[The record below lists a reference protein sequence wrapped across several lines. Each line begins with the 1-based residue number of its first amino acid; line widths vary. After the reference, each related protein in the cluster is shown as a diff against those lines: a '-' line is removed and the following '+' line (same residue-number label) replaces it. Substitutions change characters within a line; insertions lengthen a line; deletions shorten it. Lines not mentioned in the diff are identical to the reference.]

1 LHKLFTVTYFINNWL
16 QGFAH
21 RVDIT
26 WWYFA
31 AAALL
36 GLIVAFLTVSYQA
49 IKAALMNPTES
60 LKTE

>member
-1 LHKLFTVTYFINNWL
+1 L